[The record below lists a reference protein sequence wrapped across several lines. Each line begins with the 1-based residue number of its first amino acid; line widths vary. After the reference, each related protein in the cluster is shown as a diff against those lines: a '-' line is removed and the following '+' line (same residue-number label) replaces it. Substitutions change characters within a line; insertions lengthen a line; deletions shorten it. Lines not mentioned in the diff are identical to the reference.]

1 VAANDIA
8 RVYATSLVEFGQQ
21 KNALPEI
28 EEGIRFLADLVTENK
43 ELRLFLVAPEIAK
56 ESKKEFIEKVFKGN
70 ISDYLINFLK
80 VLLDNDRQSCLVD
93 IQEALAALLDQVN
106 NRQKVTIVTSVGLD
120 DAMKNKMTA
129 RLTDVF
135 KKEIIVKEEI
145 NASILGGIIIKVGD
159 TVIDGSL
166 LKDLKNIKNNLLN
179 SKVRSEVA
187 YED

>member
-8 RVYATSLVEFGQQ
+8 RVYASSLVEFGQQ
-21 KNALPEI
+21 KNVLPEL

-70 ISDYLINFLK
+70 LSDYMINFLK
-80 VLLDNDRQSCLVD
+80 VLLDNDRQSCLVE
-93 IQEALAALLDQVN
+93 IQQAMEALLDQVN
-106 NRQKVTIVTSVGLD
+106 NRQKVTIVTSVALD
-120 DAMKNKMTA
+120 SAMKDKLGA
-129 RLTDVF
+129 KLKDVL
-135 KKEIIVKEEI
+135 KKEIILREEV
-145 NASILGGIIIKVGD
+145 NTGILGGVIIKVGD

-166 LKDLKNIKNNLLN
+166 MKDLRNIKNNLLN

>member
-8 RVYATSLVEFGQQ
+8 RVYATSLVEFGQE
-21 KNALPEI
+21 KKVLPEI
-28 EEGIRFLADLVTENK
+28 EEEIKFLADLVTENK
-43 ELRLFLVAPEIAK
+43 DFRLFLSAPEITR

-70 ISDYLINFLK
+70 LSELMINFLK

-93 IQEALAALLDQVN
+93 INQALGTLLDQVN
-106 NRQKVTIVTSVGLD
+106 NRQKVTIVTSVEID
-120 DAMKNKMTA
+120 EAMKSKLSA
-129 RLTDVF
+129 RLKDVL
-135 KKEIIVKEEI
+135 KKDIILNVEI
-145 NASILGGIIIKVGD
+145 NTKILGGIIIKVGD

-179 SKVRSEVA
+179 SKVRSEMA

>member
-1 VAANDIA
+1 MAANDIA

-21 KNALPEI
+21 KNVLPEI

-56 ESKKEFIEKVFKGN
+56 ESKKEFIDKAFKGN
-70 ISDYLINFLK
+70 ISDFMINFLK

-106 NRQKVTIVTSVGLD
+106 NRQKVTIVTSVELD
-120 DAMKNKMTA
+120 AAMKDKLTA
-129 RLTDVF
+129 RLKDVL
-135 KKEIIVKEEI
+135 KKDILLNVEI
-145 NASILGGIIIKVGD
+145 NTNILGGIIIRVGD

>member
-1 VAANDIA
+1 MAANDIA
-8 RVYATSLVEFGQQ
+8 RVYATSLVEFGQL
-21 KNALPEI
+21 KKVLPEI
-28 EEGIRFLADLVTENK
+28 EEEIRFLADLVTENK

-56 ESKKEFIEKVFKGN
+56 ESKKEFIDKAFKGN
-70 ISDYLINFLK
+70 ISDFMINFLK

-106 NRQKVTIVTSVGLD
+106 NRQKVTIVTSVELD
-120 DAMKNKMTA
+120 AAMKDKLTA
-129 RLTDVF
+129 RLKDVL
-135 KKEIIVKEEI
+135 KKDILLNVEI
-145 NASILGGIIIKVGD
+145 NTNILGGIIIRVGD